1 VHKKNKTA
9 LVAWTS
15 VENEQFV
22 DKTNTRVKI
31 NEARQTLRRL
41 PYGTYRDHG
50 DQSSLLD
57 Y

>member
-15 VENEQFV
+15 IENEQFV

-41 PYGTYRDHG
+41 PYGTYGDHG
-50 DQSSLLD
+50 DQFSLLGH
-57 Y
+57 